1 MNKRI
6 EKIIHKKLEEKRI
19 HKKLERKKKEQ
30 IYVY

>member
-19 HKKLERKKKEQ
+19 HKKLERKKKEE

>member
-19 HKKLERKKKEQ
+19 HKKLERKKKEE
-30 IYVY
+30 I